1 MNSVGAHSSS
11 KVQVLQ
17 PDHHDGDS
25 PHRQQDVADLERM
38 QKKDSLRRPN
48 DGQGNQSTTWYF
60 FGILAK

>member
-1 MNSVGAHSSS
+1 MLPPGG
-11 KVQVLQ
+11 L
-17 PDHHDGDS
+17 DGDS
-25 PHRQQDVADLERM
+25 PHRQQDVADLEKM